1 MTRICTNEE
10 IKEMVQKVKVM
21 ARKVNVK
28 PSDNA
33 FKYMEILPLYQAG
46 WSQKHLKEAGR
57 ELFHK
62 SYDGKTFRKYLKE
75 CEIKPLSAGH
85 YIKRRNLKVDTGQE
99 ILHFTDMKRCVD
111 YLRNLNPDICEESI
125 RKNIEKVLSDN
136 SPQFT
141 YKGCTI
147 SQLPIE
153 DVRPDLKDTLQR
165 IHKQITA

>member
-10 IKEMVQKVKVM
+10 INEMVQSVKMM

-28 PSDNA
+28 STDDI
-33 FKYMEILPLYQAG
+33 FKYMELLPLYQAG
-46 WSQKHLKEAGR
+46 WSQKHVKEAGR

-75 CEIKPLSAGH
+75 CDIKPLSAGH
-85 YIKRRNLKVDTGQE
+85 YIKRRNLEVDTGAE
-99 ILHFTDMKRCVD
+99 ILKFKDIKRCVN
-111 YLRNLNPDICEESI
+111 YLKNMNPDICEESI

-136 SPQFT
+136 SRQIT

-165 IHKQITA
+165 IHEQITA